1 MQAARRV
8 VDEVKLRA
16 IGLTATGHRNTAIT
30 VAHGIQGSDLTVSD
44 NAREGIV
51 EKHHLQ
57 AELRAE
63 RGYLGRLRE
72 RLTLRSGAAAA
83 GRTRRRS
90 RWRRA

>member
-51 EKHHLQ
+51 ENTTCGQ
-57 AELRAE
+57 SSE
-63 RGYLGRLRE
+63 
-72 RLTLRSGAAAA
+72 RSGGTWGVCAND
-83 GRTRRRS
+83 
-90 RWRRA
+90 